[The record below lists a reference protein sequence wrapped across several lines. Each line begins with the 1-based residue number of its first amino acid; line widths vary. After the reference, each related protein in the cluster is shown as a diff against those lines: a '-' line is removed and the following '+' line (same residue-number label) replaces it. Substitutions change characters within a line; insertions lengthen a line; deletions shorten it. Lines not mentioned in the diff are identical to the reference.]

1 MEEIAVG
8 WTLSGRR
15 RDDRLLDSGMSSSRF
30 SRPNMS
36 TRAASQRSETRMAL

>member
-8 WTLSGRR
+8 WTLSGR

-36 TRAASQRSETRMAL
+36 SRAASQRSETRMAL